1 MATQFTINSITYTNT
16 PSGPQVFS
24 FYYKLFS
31 DPDSAYILI
40 SSSSSVAVN
49 GNLAV
54 PLNVTGLTPGTL
66 YIIKSV
72 GCGSPPDIF
81 YQQVST

>member
-1 MATQFTINSITYTNT
+1 
-16 PSGPQVFS
+16 
-24 FYYKLFS
+24 
-31 DPDSAYILI
+31 LI
-40 SSSSSVAVN
+40 SSSASVAVN

-54 PLNVTGLTPGTL
+54 PLLVSGLTPGTL
-66 YIIKSV
+66 YIIKAV